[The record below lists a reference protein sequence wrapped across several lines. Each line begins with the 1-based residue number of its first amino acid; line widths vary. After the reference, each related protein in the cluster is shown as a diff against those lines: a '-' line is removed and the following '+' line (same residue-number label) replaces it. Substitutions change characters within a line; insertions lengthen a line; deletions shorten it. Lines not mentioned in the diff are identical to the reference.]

1 MSTNAN
7 LLGIAAIEA
16 YVPER
21 HESNWDKIGGFGLS
35 EDFIRD
41 KIGTEFAARKQADE
55 ETSDM
60 CVRAFQ
66 VLEAKHS
73 LQKDAID
80 CVVVVTQNPDGDGL
94 PHTSAIVHG
103 KLGLSDGCAAF
114 DISLGCSGYVYGL
127 AIIRSFMEANGLKC
141 GLLFTADPYSK
152 IINPTDKNTA
162 LLFGDAATV
171 TLISSDAILLS
182 RAFECGTRGREGDA
196 LICKNKIL
204 TMNGRAVFNFSA
216 VEVPLQIQRL
226 LGKAGLTLGDVDLVL
241 LHQGSRFILDTIGRR
256 LGLGRDQLPSN
267 ISSHGNTV
275 SSSIPLLLSNY
286 LENTACKRIV
296 ISGFG
301 VGLSW
306 ASAILERKQ

>member
-1 MSTNAN
+1 MSTQDTR
-7 LLGIAAIEA
+7 LGITAIGA
-16 YVPER
+16 YVPEH
-21 HESNWDKIGGFGLS
+21 HESNRDKIAGFGLS
-35 EDFIRD
+35 EDFIME
-41 KIGTEFAARKQADE
+41 KIGTEHAARKQAGE

-60 CVRAFQ
+60 CVSAFRA
-66 VLEAKHS
+66 LEAKHPIR
-73 LQKDAID
+73 KEAID
-80 CVVVVTQNPDGDGL
+80 CLVVITQNPDGDGI

-103 KLGLSDGCAAF
+103 KLELDDSCAAF

-127 AIIRSFMEANGLKC
+127 MIIRSFMEAGGLKC

-152 IINPTDKNTA
+152 IVNPADKNTA

-171 TLISSDAILLS
+171 TLISGEAVLLA
-182 RAFECGTRGREGDA
+182 RAFECGTRGREGDSLMCKGEV
-196 LICKNKIL
+196 LI
-204 TMNGRAVFNFSA
+204 MNGRAVFNFSA
-216 VEVPLQIQRL
+216 VEVPQQIRRL
-226 LGKAGLTLGDVDLVL
+226 LDKAGLAMEEVDVVL

-256 LGLGRDQLPSN
+256 LGLGRDKLPSN

-275 SSSIPLLLSNY
+275 SSSIPLLLSDY
-286 LENTACKRIV
+286 LGNTGCKRIV